1 MGRRRQ
7 HDREGPGAVV
17 VELRSRRPRAQR
29 ESSGYAARQ
38 PGRRVVP
45 VGPGRVVYDLE
56 GEDLSPQRAWRLVAE
71 GAAVAWDPCG
81 CDAAGCRRWFDR
93 DERADL
99 VAAGP
104 PQGHAEGLH
113 LWTNSSGQHAVLVD
127 EWVVWGDL
135 MG

>member
-1 MGRRRQ
+1 MGHRRAHEREGLDGVVVDLHARRSRARASGRR
-7 HDREGPGAVV
+7 G
-17 VELRSRRPRAQR
+17 RRPT
-29 ESSGYAARQ
+29 
-38 PGRRVVP
+38 VP

-56 GEDLSPQRAWRLVAE
+56 GEDLSPLRAWRLVAA
-71 GAAVAWDPCG
+71 GAAVAWETCG
-81 CDAAGCRRWFDR
+81 CGAPGCRRWFDP

-104 PQGHAEGLH
+104 PEGHAEGLH
-113 LWTNSSGQHAVLVD
+113 LWTDGSGRYAVLVD

>member
-7 HDREGPGAVV
+7 HDREGLDPVV
-17 VELRSRRPRAQR
+17 VELRPRRPPARA
-29 ESSGYAARQ
+29 YD
-38 PGRRVVP
+38 GRRAGRHAVP

-81 CDAAGCRRWFDR
+81 CGAVGCRRWFDPL
-93 DERADL
+93 ERADL

-104 PQGHAEGLH
+104 PVGHAEGLH
-113 LWTNSSGQHAVLVD
+113 LWTNRSGQYAVLVD

-135 MG
+135 IG